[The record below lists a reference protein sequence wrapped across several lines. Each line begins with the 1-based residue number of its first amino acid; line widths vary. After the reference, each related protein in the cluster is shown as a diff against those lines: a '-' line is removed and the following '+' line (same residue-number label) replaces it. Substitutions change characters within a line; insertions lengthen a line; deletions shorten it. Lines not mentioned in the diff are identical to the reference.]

1 MRRGRWGLTA
11 TGIVAASLVVLVEAR
26 AEPLAP
32 GRPEL
37 PRLKVETSPVAP
49 AARAL
54 AVAAGGNLQSA
65 LDRARPGDVIT
76 LEAGATFVGPFTLPR
91 KEGDGWITIRTSAPE
106 TRLPPPDVRVDPS
119 YAEVMPKLEARSRA
133 VIVTAPGA
141 HHYRFVGVEIR
152 PKARASLVN
161 LVELGAGEPTAELV
175 PSHLIFDRCYL
186 HGDAEKGTRRGI
198 AMNSRHTA
206 VVNSYL
212 SDFKEAGADSQAIAG
227 WGGAGP
233 FKIENNYL
241 EGAGENLMFGG
252 GDPVIPNLVPSDI
265 EIRGNHFAKPL
276 RWKVGDPAFERVPW
290 VVKNLLELK
299 NARRVLVEGNL
310 FEHNWAHAQAGFAIV
325 FTVRNQDGGAPWSA
339 VQDVTFVSNIVR
351 GAGAGINILGRDD
364 NHPSQPTERLLIA
377 NNLFDDIGGPRWG
390 GSGRLFQILDGVT
403 NLTIEHN
410 TAFQRGPIIFAE
422 GRPHA
427 GFVYRNNVTAHNDA
441 GIAGTGT
448 GVGNSTLTTF
458 FPRAIVSRNVIVG
471 GHALAYPPDN
481 FFPVSLDQVGF
492 ANRPGGD
499 YRLAP
504 TSRYRRA
511 GTDGRDPGV
520 DTDVLAQAVER
531 TARLHTRTAVPAR

>member
-1 MRRGRWGLTA
+1 M
-11 TGIVAASLVVLVEAR
+11 
-26 AEPLAP
+26 
-32 GRPEL
+32 
-37 PRLKVETSPVAP
+37 AP

-227 WGGAGP
+227 WGGVGP

-364 NHPSQPTERLLIA
+364 NHPSQPTERLLIS

-492 ANRPGGD
+492 ANRLGGD

-520 DTDVLAQAVER
+520 DLDVLAEAVER
-531 TARLHTRTAVPAR
+531 TARLHTRPAVPAR